1 MQQHLYQEFENTQK
15 KKVKLQVKEVYID
28 LWGKTRDGTKTCP

>member
-1 MQQHLYQEFENTQK
+1 MFKKENTQK
-15 KKVKLQVKEVYID
+15 KKVKLQVEVQN